1 MNVGQRLAYQLMF
14 LTSILAVGAIV
25 EPMKA
30 DIAERQ
36 NALKAMNE
44 AAPEELRQRVIDF
57 NEQQRP
63 EEKSQAEIAELID
76 QLEREKVDSQAKLDM
91 TTKVNQSV
99 IQTYEERLAKVC
111 VPNHQADT
119 YLMNAL

>member
-76 QLEREKVDSQAKLDM
+76 QLERQKVDSQAKLDM

-99 IQTYEERLAKVC
+99 IQMYEERLAKVC
-111 VPNHQADT
+111 VSNHQADT
-119 YLMNAL
+119 YLTNAL